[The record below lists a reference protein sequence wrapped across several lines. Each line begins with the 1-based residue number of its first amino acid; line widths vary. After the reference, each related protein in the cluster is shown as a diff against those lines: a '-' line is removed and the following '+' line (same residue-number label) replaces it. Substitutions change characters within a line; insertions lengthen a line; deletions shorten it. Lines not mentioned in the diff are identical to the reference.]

1 MPTLTFGASGTRT
14 DRIVAPFSNCCGNT
28 YSAQVGISIPV
39 FQGFTNSYNIFQ
51 AQELAKASAA
61 NAEYQRDLVINQV
74 FTSYYNLKT
83 ATVRVKSTDDLM
95 ASAQASYDLALGQY
109 KQGVG
114 SILTVLTAQAAL
126 DSARSQEAS
135 ARWTWYSSLA
145 QLSHDV
151 GVIGLHGEP
160 NLTLGDSTA
169 GSGPQ

>member
-1 MPTLTFGASGTRT
+1 
-14 DRIVAPFSNCCGNT
+14 
-28 YSAQVGISIPV
+28 
-39 FQGFTNSYNIFQ
+39 
-51 AQELAKASAA
+51 
-61 NAEYQRDLVINQV
+61 
-74 FTSYYNLKT
+74 
-83 ATVRVKSTDDLM
+83 M

-151 GVIGLHGEP
+151 GIIGIHGEP
-160 NLTLGDSTA
+160 NLTLAADSTA
-169 GSGPQ
+169 GSGPR